1 MQDNFGRRLKT
12 QLIMVFVSIIT
23 VMMVLVSWFTYKKVE
38 AVVEKQ
44 SADITQQYFQQNE
57 HNITTF
63 MEEVSTFSKLLTQSA
78 SVQQYI
84 RSGWKNEFNAVK
96 SANEVFSE
104 TAMLMETYSYVDS
117 IYFYGDN
124 GVVLGINGRE
134 NIVIRDRS
142 RKQMFYES
150 VMYENALRSPWTTLW
165 YGNYDSF
172 DFEGSESMRAEEAD
186 AYITA
191 VASIHFQG
199 RHAGCVVVNVKEPK
213 LADMI
218 SYSDESR
225 KRESYIIDENGIILV
240 HGDFEKL
247 GEKVEFPMEQT
258 VGADG
263 YFMRDDVQ
271 VNFRRLQGGQSV
283 AWTLISEVPVS
294 VLHSDI
300 YSLRQLF
307 VGAVAAALA
316 VGTGLAVY
324 FLYRLTRPLDELR
337 EAMSQ
342 MEQGKLGGQLKEDS
356 KNELGMLG
364 RQFNQMSQ
372 SIVELVNRVQMAE
385 DEKRML
391 EKEALQA
398 QINPHFLFNT
408 LSNIKYMAMIMK
420 SNTIADSITA
430 LGNFLAPIYKSRDDT
445 WTMKEEIAYVENYV
459 KIMNY
464 RFGGQIRT
472 GYEIPDEISSLYILK
487 FILQPLVENA
497 IQHGF
502 GNREGAGIITVRAR
516 IESKLLAVSVED
528 DGCGLSEEELTDLR
542 IRMDEYGCKAGQSQ
556 GNIGLGNVHR
566 RLKIYYGT
574 DYGVTVTSAEG
585 VGTTVCVRV
594 PIIRG
599 S

>member
-57 HNITTF
+57 HNIKTF
-63 MEEVSTFSKLLTQSA
+63 MEEVSTFCKLLTQSA
-78 SVQQYI
+78 SVRQYI

-96 SANEVFSE
+96 SANEVFRE

-117 IYFYGDN
+117 IFFYGDN
-124 GVVLGINGRE
+124 GVVLGINGKE

-191 VASIHFQG
+191 VANIHFQG

-240 HGDFEKL
+240 HDDFEKL
-247 GEKVEFPMEQT
+247 GERVEFSMEMT
-258 VGADG
+258 GGADG

-271 VNFRRLQGGQSV
+271 VNFRRLQGGQV

-294 VLHSDI
+294 VLHADM

-372 SIVELVNRVQMAE
+372 SIVELVNKVQMAE

-445 WTMKEEIAYVENYV
+445 WTMKDEIAYVENYV
-459 KIMNY
+459 NIMNY

-472 GYEIPDEISSLYILK
+472 GYEIPDEISSLYLLK

-502 GNREGAGIITVRAR
+502 GNREGAGTITVRAG
-516 IESKLLAVSVED
+516 IEGKQLAVWVED
-528 DGCGLSEEELTDLR
+528 DGCGLTEEELTDLR
-542 IRMDEYGCKAGQSQ
+542 IRMDEYGCKPGQRQ

-566 RLKIYYGT
+566 RLKIYYGA
-574 DYGVTVTSAEG
+574 DYGVTVESRKDI
-585 VGTTVCVRV
+585 GTTVCVRV
-594 PIIRG
+594 PIIQG
-599 S
+599 T

>member
-294 VLHSDI
+294 VLHADI

-502 GNREGAGIITVRAR
+502 GNREGAGTITVRAG
-516 IESKLLAVSVED
+516 IEGKQLAVWVED

>member
-1 MQDNFGRRLKT
+1 
-12 QLIMVFVSIIT
+12 
-23 VMMVLVSWFTYKKVE
+23 
-38 AVVEKQ
+38 
-44 SADITQQYFQQNE
+44 
-57 HNITTF
+57 
-63 MEEVSTFSKLLTQSA
+63 
-78 SVQQYI
+78 
-84 RSGWKNEFNAVK
+84 
-96 SANEVFSE
+96 
-104 TAMLMETYSYVDS
+104 
-117 IYFYGDN
+117 
-124 GVVLGINGRE
+124 
-134 NIVIRDRS
+134 
-142 RKQMFYES
+142 
-150 VMYENALRSPWTTLW
+150 
-165 YGNYDSF
+165 
-172 DFEGSESMRAEEAD
+172 MRAEEAD

-191 VASIHFQG
+191 VANIHFQG

-240 HGDFEKL
+240 HDDFEKL
-247 GEKVEFPMEQT
+247 GERVEFSMEMT
-258 VGADG
+258 GGADG

-271 VNFRRLQGGQSV
+271 VNFRRLQGGQV

-294 VLHSDI
+294 VLHADM

-372 SIVELVNRVQMAE
+372 SIVELVNKVQMAE

-430 LGNFLAPIYKSRDDT
+430 LGNFLAPIYKSRDNT
-445 WTMKEEIAYVENYV
+445 WTMKDEIAYVENYV
-459 KIMNY
+459 NIMNY

-472 GYEIPDEISSLYILK
+472 GYEIPDEISSLYLLK

-502 GNREGAGIITVRAR
+502 GNREGAGTITVRAG
-516 IESKLLAVSVED
+516 IEGKQLAVWVED
-528 DGCGLSEEELTDLR
+528 DGCGLTEEELTDLR
-542 IRMDEYGCKAGQSQ
+542 IRMDE
-556 GNIGLGNVHR
+556 IGRAHV
-566 RLKIYYGT
+566 
-574 DYGVTVTSAEG
+574 
-585 VGTTVCVRV
+585 
-594 PIIRG
+594 
-599 S
+599 